1 LNNVKDRLLDVENT
15 IEKFEYENWKY
26 VVPELIKDIEN
37 LRYEIENL
45 EEQVSESYP
54 D

>member
-1 LNNVKDRLLDVENT
+1 MDNVKDRLLDVENT

-26 VVPELIKDIEN
+26 FVPELIEDIEN

-45 EEQVSESYP
+45 EEQISKSYL